1 MKQRNGLKTNIK
13 DIMVNKME
21 DIVNKLNRII
31 NEASGAGTSTEMGF
45 MGWWNRANHV
55 FYNTNTN
62 EVLHSSN
69 TKFPIGSTLDN
80 DAFTLARESGVTLIP
95 RQ

>member
-1 MKQRNGLKTNIK
+1 
-13 DIMVNKME
+13 ME
-21 DIVNKLNRII
+21 DIVNKLDKII
-31 NEASGAGTSTEMGF
+31 NEASGTSGSTEMGF

-62 EVLHSSN
+62 EVLHSGN
-69 TKFPIGSTLDN
+69 TRFPIGSTLD
-80 DAFTLARESGVTLIP
+80 DAAFTLAKESGITLIP